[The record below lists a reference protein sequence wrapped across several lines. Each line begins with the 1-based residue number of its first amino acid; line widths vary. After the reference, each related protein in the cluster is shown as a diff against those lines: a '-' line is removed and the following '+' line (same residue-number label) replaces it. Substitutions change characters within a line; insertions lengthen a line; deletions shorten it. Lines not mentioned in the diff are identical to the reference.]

1 MGYNFIECN
10 REQIYL
16 LPPSMRDWLPEGDL
30 SWFII
35 DAVNKM
41 DLSEF
46 YRKYRPDG
54 RGQAAFEPTMMVS
67 LLLYAYSNG
76 VRSSRTIEKLCE
88 RDISY
93 RVISANTAPDHSTIC
108 RFRQENEEKVTGLF
122 VEVLKLCA
130 KAGLVKVGVV
140 SLDGT
145 KIKAN
150 ASLSSNREYEH
161 IKEEVKN
168 MLSEAEAKDKEEDV
182 LYGKDKRGDELPKEL
197 RNRKSRLARL
207 EECKKLLEAEA
218 KETALK
224 QEEKI
229 KTRQAE
235 EAETGKKKRGR
246 KPKAPK
252 AEPEKETKA
261 NTTDPDSRIM
271 KTRSGYVQGYN
282 AQAAVTEEQII
293 IAAELTQEANDVKQL
308 HPMIEKAQESLKA
321 IGKNNER
328 QRIKALTADAGY
340 FSEGNIS
347 KAIEKTPELY
357 IAVSKDWK
365 QRKTIGEN
373 SAPRGRIPKD
383 MDTSE
388 RMERKLIT
396 KRGKAIYKKRGQT
409 VEPVFGQIK
418 AIRNSDRFMR
428 RGEEACA
435 SEWKLLCAT
444 HNLLKLW
451 RRSVQN
457 KQREQ
462 IKSRIWS

>member
-1 MGYNFIECN
+1 MSYNFIECN

-16 LPPSMRDWLPEGDL
+16 LPPSLRDWLPEEDL

-41 DLSEF
+41 DLGEF

-54 RGQAAFEPTMMVS
+54 RGQAAFEPSMMLS

-76 VRSSRTIEKLCE
+76 VRSSRAIEKHCE
-88 RDISY
+88 RDIAY

-108 RFRQENEEKVTGLF
+108 RFRQENEEKVAGIF

-130 KAGLVKVGVV
+130 KAGLIKIGIVA
-140 SLDGT
+140 LDGT

-150 ASLSSNREYEH
+150 ASLSSNREYGH
-161 IKEEVKN
+161 IKEEVKK
-168 MLSEAEAKDKEEDV
+168 MLSEAEVKDRQEDV
-182 LYGKDKRGDELPKEL
+182 LYGKDKRGDELPKDL
-197 RNRKSRLARL
+197 KSRKSRLARL
-207 EECKKLLEAEA
+207 EECKKLLEEEA
-218 KETALK
+218 KETARN

-229 KTRQAE
+229 KTRQTQ

-246 KPKAPK
+246 KPKEPK
-252 AEPEKETKA
+252 TEPKKETKA

-271 KTRSGYVQGYN
+271 KTRNGYVQGYN
-282 AQAAVTEEQII
+282 GQAAVTEEQII

-308 HPMIEKAQESLKA
+308 HPMIEKAQENLKA
-321 IGKNNER
+321 IGKNKER
-328 QRIKALTADAGY
+328 QKIKALTADAGY
-340 FSEGNIS
+340 YSEGNLS
-347 KAIEKTPELY
+347 KRTEAAPELY

-365 QRKTIGEN
+365 QRKAIGEN
-373 SAPRGRIPKD
+373 SAPRGRIPNNIS
-383 MDTSE
+383 TSE

-418 AIRNSDRFMR
+418 TIRGSDRFMR

-462 IKSRIWS
+462 RKSGIWS

>member
-168 MLSEAEAKDKEEDV
+168 MLSEAEAKDKDM
-182 LYGKDKRGDELPKEL
+182 
-197 RNRKSRLARL
+197 
-207 EECKKLLEAEA
+207 
-218 KETALK
+218 K

-271 KTRSGYVQGYN
+271 KTRSGYVKGYN

-321 IGKNNER
+321 I
-328 QRIKALTADAGY
+328 
-340 FSEGNIS
+340 
-347 KAIEKTPELY
+347 
-357 IAVSKDWK
+357 
-365 QRKTIGEN
+365 
-373 SAPRGRIPKD
+373 
-383 MDTSE
+383 
-388 RMERKLIT
+388 
-396 KRGKAIYKKRGQT
+396 
-409 VEPVFGQIK
+409 
-418 AIRNSDRFMR
+418 
-428 RGEEACA
+428 
-435 SEWKLLCAT
+435 
-444 HNLLKLW
+444 
-451 RRSVQN
+451 
-457 KQREQ
+457 
-462 IKSRIWS
+462 

>member
-16 LPPSMRDWLPEGDL
+16 LPPSLRDWLPEEDL

-41 DLSEF
+41 ALGEF

-54 RGQAAFEPTMMVS
+54 RGQAAFEPSMMLS

-76 VRSSRTIEKLCE
+76 VRSSRAIEKLCE
-88 RDISY
+88 RDIAY
-93 RVISANTAPDHSTIC
+93 RVISANTKPDHSTIC
-108 RFRQENEEKVTGLF
+108 RFRQENEEKVAVIF
-122 VEVLKLCA
+122 IEVLKLCA
-130 KAGLVKVGVV
+130 KAGLIKVGVV

-145 KIKAN
+145 KIKAS
-150 ASLSSNREYEH
+150 ASLSSNREYGH
-161 IKEEVKN
+161 IKEEVKK
-168 MLSEAEAKDKEEDV
+168 MLSEAEVKDRQEDV
-182 LYGKDKRGDELPKEL
+182 FYGKDKRGDELPKEL
-197 RNRKSRLARL
+197 RSRKSRLAKL
-207 EECKKLLEAEA
+207 EECKKLLEEEA

-229 KTRQAE
+229 KTRQSQ

-246 KPKAPK
+246 KPKEPK
-252 AEPEKETKA
+252 TAPEKESKA

-308 HPMIEKAQESLKA
+308 HPMIEKAQENLKA
-321 IGKNNER
+321 IEKSKER
-328 QRIKALTADAGY
+328 QKIKAVTADAGY
-340 FSEGNIS
+340 YSEGNIS
-347 KAIEKTPELY
+347 KKTETTPELY

-365 QRKTIGEN
+365 QRKAIGEN
-373 SAPRGRIPKD
+373 SVPRGRIPKD
-383 MDTSE
+383 TDTSG
-388 RMERKLIT
+388 RMERKLLT
-396 KRGKAIYKKRGQT
+396 KKGKAIYKKRGQT

-418 AIRNSDRFMR
+418 TIRGSDRFMR
-428 RGEEACA
+428 RGEEACG

-457 KQREQ
+457 KQGEQ
-462 IKSRIWS
+462 RKSGIWS

>member
-130 KAGLVKVGVV
+130 KAGLVKVGGV

-168 MLSEAEAKDKEEDV
+168 MLSEAEE
-182 LYGKDKRGDELPKEL
+182 KR
-197 RNRKSRLARL
+197 
-207 EECKKLLEAEA
+207 
-218 KETALK
+218 
-224 QEEKI
+224 
-229 KTRQAE
+229 
-235 EAETGKKKRGR
+235 KKKRGR

-347 KAIEKTPELY
+347 KATEKTPELY

>member
-1 MGYNFIECN
+1 MGYNFIECD

-16 LPPSMRDWLPEGDL
+16 LPPSLRDWLPEEDL

-41 DLSEF
+41 DLGEF

-54 RGQAAFEPTMMVS
+54 RGQAAFEPSMVLS

-76 VRSSRTIEKLCE
+76 VRSSRAIEKLCE
-88 RDISY
+88 RDIAY

-108 RFRQENEEKVTGLF
+108 RFRQENEEKVAGIF
-122 VEVLKLCA
+122 VEVLRLCA

-161 IKEEVKN
+161 IKEEVKK
-168 MLSEAEAKDKEEDV
+168 MLSEAEVKDHQEDV

-197 RNRKSRLARL
+197 RSRKSRLARL
-207 EECKKLLEAEA
+207 EECKKLLEEEA

-229 KTRQAE
+229 KTRQTQ

-246 KPKAPK
+246 KPKEPK
-252 AEPEKETKA
+252 TAPEKETKA

-271 KTRSGYVQGYN
+271 KTKSGYVQGYN

-293 IAAELTQEANDVKQL
+293 VAAELTQEANDVKQL
-308 HPMIEKAQESLKA
+308 HPMIEKAHENLKV
-321 IGKNNER
+321 IGKNKER
-328 QRIKALTADAGY
+328 QKIKALTADAGY
-340 FSEGNIS
+340 YSEGNMS
-347 KAIEKTPELY
+347 RKTEATPELY

-365 QRKTIGEN
+365 QRKAIGE
-373 SAPRGRIPKD
+373 SHAPRGRMPRDISASK
-383 MDTSE
+383 

-418 AIRNSDRFMR
+418 TIRGSDRFMR

-462 IKSRIWS
+462 RKAGIWS

>member
-218 KETALK
+218 KE
-224 QEEKI
+224 
-229 KTRQAE
+229 
-235 EAETGKKKRGR
+235 
-246 KPKAPK
+246 
-252 AEPEKETKA
+252 
-261 NTTDPDSRIM
+261 
-271 KTRSGYVQGYN
+271 
-282 AQAAVTEEQII
+282 QIS

-347 KAIEKTPELY
+347 KTTEKTPELY

-373 SAPRGRIPKD
+373 SAPRGGIPKD

-451 RRSVQN
+451 RRAGQS

-462 IKSRIWS
+462 IKSMIWS

>member
-168 MLSEAEAKDKEEDV
+168 MLSE
-182 LYGKDKRGDELPKEL
+182 
-197 RNRKSRLARL
+197 
-207 EECKKLLEAEA
+207 EAE
-218 KETALK
+218 K
-224 QEEKI
+224 
-229 KTRQAE
+229 
-235 EAETGKKKRGR
+235 GKKKRGR
-246 KPKAPK
+246 KPKAHK

-308 HPMIEKAQESLKA
+308 HQMIEKAQESLKA

-328 QRIKALTADAGY
+328 QRIK
-340 FSEGNIS
+340 
-347 KAIEKTPELY
+347 
-357 IAVSKDWK
+357 
-365 QRKTIGEN
+365 
-373 SAPRGRIPKD
+373 
-383 MDTSE
+383 
-388 RMERKLIT
+388 
-396 KRGKAIYKKRGQT
+396 
-409 VEPVFGQIK
+409 
-418 AIRNSDRFMR
+418 
-428 RGEEACA
+428 
-435 SEWKLLCAT
+435 
-444 HNLLKLW
+444 
-451 RRSVQN
+451 
-457 KQREQ
+457 
-462 IKSRIWS
+462 

>member
-10 REQIYL
+10 REKIYL
-16 LPPSMRDWLPEGDL
+16 LPPGMRDWIPEGNL
-30 SWFII
+30 PWLIP

-218 KETALK
+218 KEKKTTTGGRSRNRK
-224 QEEKI
+224 EE
-229 KTRQAE
+229 E
-235 EAETGKKKRGR
+235 GPEA
-246 KPKAPK
+246 
-252 AEPEKETKA
+252 
-261 NTTDPDSRIM
+261 
-271 KTRSGYVQGYN
+271 QG
-282 AQAAVTEEQII
+282 
-293 IAAELTQEANDVKQL
+293 
-308 HPMIEKAQESLKA
+308 S
-321 IGKNNER
+321 
-328 QRIKALTADAGY
+328 
-340 FSEGNIS
+340 
-347 KAIEKTPELY
+347 
-357 IAVSKDWK
+357 
-365 QRKTIGEN
+365 
-373 SAPRGRIPKD
+373 
-383 MDTSE
+383 
-388 RMERKLIT
+388 
-396 KRGKAIYKKRGQT
+396 
-409 VEPVFGQIK
+409 
-418 AIRNSDRFMR
+418 
-428 RGEEACA
+428 
-435 SEWKLLCAT
+435 
-444 HNLLKLW
+444 
-451 RRSVQN
+451 
-457 KQREQ
+457 
-462 IKSRIWS
+462 